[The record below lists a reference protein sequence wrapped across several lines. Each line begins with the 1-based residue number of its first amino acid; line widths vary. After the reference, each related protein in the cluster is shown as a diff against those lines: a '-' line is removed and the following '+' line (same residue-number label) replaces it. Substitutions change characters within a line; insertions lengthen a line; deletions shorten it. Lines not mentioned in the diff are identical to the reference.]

1 MKSTR
6 ARHGVRKA
14 VSGDSKCQLTSSRL
28 CPQHG
33 SKVQTIVSCQHL
45 GVLSRAPVDD
55 KILEADCV
63 ENNSCVGRGGG
74 GEPQLFLSVVRRWW
88 WCQIFSLLPSQ
99 RRTPALV
106 AKLGEKLLRVLTC

>member
-14 VSGDSKCQLTSSRL
+14 VSDDSKCQLTSSQL

-33 SKVQTIVSCQHL
+33 SKVQTVVSCQCL
-45 GVLSRAPVDD
+45 GVLSRASVDN
-55 KILEADCV
+55 KILEVDHV
-63 ENNSCVGRGGG
+63 ENNSCVGRDGG
-74 GEPQLFLSVVRRWW
+74 GEPQLFLSVVRSWW
-88 WCQIFSLLPSQ
+88 WCQIFSLLPFQ

-106 AKLGEKLLRVLTC
+106 AKLREKLLRVLTC